1 MILQK
6 LFGLFS
12 VLGMAVV
19 FPASAQNQET
29 KSLVFS
35 ADLESFRDLNGLKSA
50 LSQVEIVALGENTH
64 GLGEV
69 FKAKTE
75 LVKF

>member
-12 VLGMAVV
+12 VLGMYGR
-19 FPASAQNQET
+19 FSASAQNQET
-29 KSLVFS
+29 KSLRFS

-50 LSQVEIVALGENTH
+50 FEPG
-64 GLGEV
+64 GDRGPG
-69 FKAKTE
+69 
-75 LVKF
+75 